1 MYCYICSKL
10 RSTRSKYCFGFDTVY
25 YKSTGH
31 PASLLFSAQT
41 FDLGETFPK
50 LRVCI
55 AYIPSSLCARLWL
68 DITEYECFGCLQ
80 LIKWLYLSNPISG
93 CDTSTY
99 LSHFLQTA
107 EEYVFMIFVLNLISH
122 ICNKNINPINV
133 YLIPEW

>member
-10 RSTRSKYCFGFDTVY
+10 RCTRSKYCFGFDTVY

-41 FDLGETFPK
+41 FDLRETFPK

-80 LIKWLYLSNPISG
+80 LIKWLYLLNPISLDVIHQLI
-93 CDTSTY
+93 CHIFYKLLRNMYSWY
-99 LSHFLQTA
+99 LFWIL
-107 EEYVFMIFVLNLISH
+107 YLISV
-122 ICNKNINPINV
+122 IIR
-133 YLIPEW
+133 

>member
-25 YKSTGH
+25 HKSTGH

-41 FDLGETFPK
+41 FDLRETFPK

-55 AYIPSSLCARLWL
+55 AYIPLSLCARLWL
-68 DITEYECFGCLQ
+68 AITEYDCFGCLQ
-80 LIKWLYLSNPISG
+80 LIKWLHLLKCNISG

-99 LSHFLQTA
+99 LSHFLQTVRKY
-107 EEYVFMIFVLNLISH
+107 EFMIFVLNHISH
-122 ICNKNINPINV
+122 ICNTTGKTKHEH
-133 YLIPEW
+133 LFT